1 LPKKS
6 LERINKSRGD
16 DAVAQ
21 TSRPPMDAQA
31 RRSQP
36 PVIVY
41 PVDSLPQPDMARH
54 EAARAT
60 LTKAREIVVP
70 PRDGRAFR
78 VPRGHYLRIV
88 CIEGPQVADFNLW
101 NAADLTERFY
111 SGKTRAL
118 HRTHLTTGDRLW
130 STLPHLRPL
139 ATITQDTLD
148 WYGWDDDG
156 AGVHDVIGT
165 RCDPYTHRL
174 LSGEDY
180 HRCCHSNLARALSQ
194 ATALPVTEAELYVHD
209 VMNVFMCSG
218 FTRDTHQF
226 FMKASPARPGDF
238 IEFFAELDVIGA
250 VSTCPG
256 GDCGATHSSDVA
268 QCHPLRIEILRPYEQ
283 FLAAGQLPEKS
294 NYRRTH
300 GM

>member
-1 LPKKS
+1 V
-6 LERINKSRGD
+6 I
-16 DAVAQ
+16 Q
-21 TSRPPMDAQA
+21 TSRPPVDAQA

-41 PVDSLPQPDMARH
+41 PVDSLPRPDMAVH

-139 ATITQDTLD
+139 ATITQDTLA
-148 WYGWDDDG
+148 WYGWDNDG

-194 ATALPVTEAELYVHD
+194 ETGLPVTEAELYVHD

-218 FTRDTHQF
+218 FTRDTHQY

-250 VSTCPG
+250 ISTCPG

-268 QCHPLRIEILRPYEQ
+268 QCHPLRIEILRPSEQ

-294 NYRRTH
+294 SYSRSH
-300 GM
+300 GI